1 MNINNE
7 FVILYFGFVAWYKG
21 ADWIVEKIKELCATE
36 KDFTEKTRDLI
47 SFIGKID
54 VEKEVYYLKK
64 YWSYT

>member
-1 MNINNE
+1 MKTEIGIKPSYLE
-7 FVILYFGFVAWYKG
+7 
-21 ADWIVEKIKELCATE
+21 IVEKIKELCATE

>member
-1 MNINNE
+1 MKKEIGIKPSYLE
-7 FVILYFGFVAWYKG
+7 
-21 ADWIVEKIKELCATE
+21 IVEKIKELCATE